1 MDKIKNFFK
10 GLFAQIVSMD
20 DSPQR
25 IALGFGLGVFLGILP
40 FTGTLAAIA
49 AAVFLRLNK
58 AAAVL
63 GSLLTNTWLSLVTF
77 AAAGK
82 IGCQLLGYDWESI
95 YAQAHDVFFH
105 FTWKSFFSTA
115 SAKILLPLFL
125 GYLIVGAFCGLAA
138 YGAILVILRNKRP
151 A

>member
-1 MDKIKNFFK
+1 MNKIKIFFK
-10 GLFAQIVSMD
+10 GLFAQIVSMN

-25 IALGFGLGVFLGILP
+25 IALGFGLGVFLGIFP
-40 FTGTLAAIA
+40 FTGALAAVVV
-49 AAVFLRLNK
+49 AVILKLNK

-82 IGCQLLGYDWESI
+82 IGCVLLGYDWESI
-95 YAQAHDVFFH
+95 YAQAHDVIFH
-105 FTWKSFFSTA
+105 FTWRGFLSIT

-125 GYLIVGAFCGLAA
+125 GYLIVGAFCGLVA
-138 YGAILVILRNKRP
+138 YGVILVILRNKRP
-151 A
+151 V